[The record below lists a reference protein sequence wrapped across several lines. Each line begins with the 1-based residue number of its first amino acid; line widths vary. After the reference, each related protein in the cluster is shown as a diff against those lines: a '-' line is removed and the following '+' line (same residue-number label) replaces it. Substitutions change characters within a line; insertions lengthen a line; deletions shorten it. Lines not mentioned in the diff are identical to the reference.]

1 MELPG
6 EIRIPVKRRRYSP
19 RFKAQVM
26 EEALQ
31 DDVSVAAV
39 ARRHNLNANLLHKW
53 LKTAEI
59 GVLATPTTP
68 AFIPLP
74 APPVPNRPTL
84 AEVRIELPGPKGIIN
99 LFWPCDQPRSLA
111 ELLKTLS

>member
-6 EIRIPVKRRRYSP
+6 EIRISVKRRRYSP

-31 DDVSVAAV
+31 EGVSVAAV

-53 LKTAEI
+53 LKTAQGGI
-59 GVLATPTTP
+59 PAAPPTP
-68 AFIPLP
+68 AFISLP
-74 APPVPNRPTL
+74 APPVPSRPTL
-84 AEVRIELPGPKGIIN
+84 AEARIEIPGAKGIIK
-99 LFWPCDQPRSLA
+99 LFWPCDQPQSLA